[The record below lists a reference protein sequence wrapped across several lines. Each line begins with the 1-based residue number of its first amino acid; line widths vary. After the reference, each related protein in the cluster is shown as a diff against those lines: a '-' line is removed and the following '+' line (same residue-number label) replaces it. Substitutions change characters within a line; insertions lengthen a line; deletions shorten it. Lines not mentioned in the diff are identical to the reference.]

1 MRRNRAQL
9 KYLGA
14 SWVSEGEFRFGDI
27 VNGNFSHESTLQRV
41 LELVRSDSRSSASE
55 NGLGSKSSRAKSS
68 RVGSMP
74 CVAGVSVSPLASSHA
89 QDPRSRIAVRT
100 VCELAGDPTHLV
112 TKA

>member
-14 SWVSEGEFRFGDI
+14 SWVSVGEFRFGDI

-41 LELVRSDSRSSASE
+41 LELVHSNSRSSASK
-55 NGLGSKSSRAKSS
+55 NGLGSKSS

-89 QDPRSRIAVRT
+89 Q
-100 VCELAGDPTHLV
+100 AGSQRQDCSQKCPMSWPAIPHVL
-112 TKA
+112 